1 MKITRLT
8 LLLIFL
14 TNAICF
20 SQPLQLIPQP
30 AQYTI
35 TRQSPFILTK
45 NTPFF
50 FVSGRCMANV
60 IEFNAMLKKTYGF
73 EMKWTNEMT
82 DTNEKAIFLHLTK
95 DSTIQNPEGYKMEV
109 NSQHIKITANTRDGM
124 FYGTMSLLQ
133 LMKPSMNEDGA
144 YEIPACTINDEPRF
158 AWRGMHLDVCR
169 HFFGKEF
176 VKKYIDLLALH
187 KMNTFHWHL
196 TDDQGWRIEIKK
208 YPKLTEIGGWRNG
221 SMIGR
226 YADHQFDTIRYGGY
240 YTQDDIREIVKY
252 AQARH
257 ITIVPEIEMPG
268 HALAALAA
276 YPELSC
282 TGGPFEVC
290 KEWGVFDDVFCA
302 GNDYTFQFI
311 EDVLT
316 EVTNLFPGKYIH
328 IGGDECPKTRW
339 KVCSKCQKRMKDNG
353 LKDEHELQSY
363 FIGRIEKFLNSKGKQ
378 IIGWDE
384 ILEGGL
390 APNASVMSWRGEEG
404 GIAAANQQHYVV
416 MSPGSHCY
424 FDHYQG
430 DPELEPHSIGGFTP
444 LEKVYS
450 YNPVPKELNDTLTK
464 YIMGAQANLWTEYI
478 LDEKHAEYMAYPRA
492 CALAEVLWTPKEKK
506 NEDSFQNR
514 LIKHFSFLDKL
525 NVNYAT
531 SIYQIKLKP
540 DVIDN
545 EYGILALIKPNL
557 GEINYRVKVLNHP
570 DDVVTGN
577 IKYDPNINHDYLDSA
592 FVSITK
598 TSELT
603 FWISGRDTTKIISYF
618 SKSTAKKITYATSP
632 SKYYC
637 NEPDFTLIDG
647 IKADTPRK
655 NNQWNAWNGED
666 VEMTIDLNEV
676 QEISQMEIGYLHDP
690 GSWIWLP
697 KEISISI
704 STNGKKYKTI
714 TKADLNKINDN
725 PRSLLLNFKAIK
737 ARYVK
742 IKAVNPGKIPEGNP
756 GVGEDSWLF
765 FDEILID

>member
-1 MKITRLT
+1 MKFTQLT
-8 LLLIFL
+8 IFFL
-14 TNAICF
+14 FFTSLCF

-30 AQYTI
+30 AQYSI
-35 TRQSPFILTK
+35 TNGAPFILTK

-60 IEFNAMLKKTYGF
+60 IEFNALLKKTYGF

-109 NSQHIKITANTRDGM
+109 NSQHIKITANSRVGM

-133 LMKPSMNEDGA
+133 LMKPTMDGDGA
-144 YEIPACTINDEPRF
+144 FEIPACTINDQPRF

-252 AQARH
+252 AEARH

-302 GNDYTFQFI
+302 GNDYTFQFL

-316 EVTNLFPGKYIH
+316 EVCNLFPGKYIH

-339 KVCSKCQKRMKDNG
+339 KVCNKCQKRMKDNG

-363 FIGRIEKFLNSKGKQ
+363 FIQRVEKFLNGKGKQ

-404 GIAAANQQHYVV
+404 GIAAANQQHNVV

-450 YNPVPKELNDTLTK
+450 YDPVPKKLNDTLTK
-464 YIMGAQANLWTEYI
+464 YILGAQANLWTEYI
-478 LDEKHAEYMAYPRA
+478 LSEKHAEYMAYPRA

-506 NEDSFQNR
+506 NETEFLSR
-514 LIKHFSFLDKL
+514 LKNHFYFLDKW
-525 NVNYAT
+525 NVNYAK
-531 SIYQIKLKP
+531 SQYQIKLEITSHSGK
-540 DVIDN
+540 VGFIGKTIFK
-545 EYGILALIKPNL
+545 EKGI
-557 GEINYRVKVLNHP
+557 YVKRTP
-570 DDVVTGN
+570 
-577 IKYDPNINHDYLDSA
+577 LDSINTTNRD
-592 FVSITK
+592 FMLTYGDGSTGPWFIKRSERVELKLEGYDFITQQD
-598 TSELT
+598 
-603 FWISGRDTTKIISYF
+603 FYI
-618 SKSTAKKITYATSP
+618 SKSTCKSISFLKMPSKFYNTSP
-632 SKYYC
+632 
-637 NEPDFTLIDG
+637 EFTLVNG
-647 IKADTPRK
+647 IKADIPRK
-655 NNQWNAWNGED
+655 NNQWNAWSGED
-666 VEMTIDLNEV
+666 VEMTIDLNKVEEV
-676 QEISQMEIGYLHDP
+676 SQIEIGYLKDV

-697 KEISISI
+697 KEISVSI
-704 STNGKKYKTI
+704 STNGKKYKPI
-714 TKADLNKINDN
+714 VKASLDVIENN
-725 PRSLLLNFKAIK
+725 PRNLLLTFKTIK
-737 ARYVK
+737 ARYIK
-742 IKAVNPGKIPEGNP
+742 IKALNPGKIPEGNP
-756 GVGEDSWLF
+756 GEGEDSWLF